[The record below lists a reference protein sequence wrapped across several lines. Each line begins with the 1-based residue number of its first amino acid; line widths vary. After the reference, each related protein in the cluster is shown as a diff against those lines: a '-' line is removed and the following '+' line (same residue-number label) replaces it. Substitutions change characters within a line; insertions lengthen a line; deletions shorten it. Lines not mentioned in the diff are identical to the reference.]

1 MEDPLKA
8 EAMEIML
15 CIKNEVDKKNN
26 ENTSSTSLI

>member
-15 CIKNEVDKKNN
+15 CIKNEADKK
-26 ENTSSTSLI
+26 TMKTHPPLP